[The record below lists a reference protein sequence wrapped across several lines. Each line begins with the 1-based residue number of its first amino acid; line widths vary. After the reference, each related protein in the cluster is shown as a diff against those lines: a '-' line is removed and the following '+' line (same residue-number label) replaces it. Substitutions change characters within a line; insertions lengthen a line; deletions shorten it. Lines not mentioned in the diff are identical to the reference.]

1 MQLNVIGDNTLNVRI
16 APSRLIEIDER
27 NENRQGDN
35 WNLFISNT
43 ITGERKVNGIIIGDN
58 CSVDTS
64 GWPAG
69 IYAVNAFRNN
79 EVLSSKIHIK

>member
-1 MQLNVIGDNTLNVRI
+1 MPGAASTAQDMRWRPHGYQ
-16 APSRLIEIDER
+16 IDER